1 MSPSPKIPRR
11 PISLL
16 PNALTLAN
24 AGLGLLAI
32 SKAIDA
38 LAGSADQAFFEQ
50 NLETACW
57 LILAAGVFDI
67 LDGKVARL
75 TNSFSDLGAQL
86 DSLADAVTFG
96 VAPAMVAKVLLEH
109 EGLIHSRVHFIC
121 AAAFS
126 LMVVLR
132 LARFNAEG
140 DDEHSEFSGL
150 PSPAA
155 AGMLISTILM
165 FLSLGGS
172 IESTGARLT
181 PWGWMRTNIPE
192 PWRDELTQHL
202 LLPTILLMLPA
213 LGLLMV
219 SRVRYVHLAT
229 RLGGMQSRRVLVPIV
244 FFMLGLC
251 LVPVLFLFCFGIWY
265 VGWGLISGLRAGR
278 EPSAQDPEREAA

>member
-1 MSPSPKIPRR
+1 MPTSTKIPRR
-11 PISLL
+11 PITLL

-38 LAGSADQAFFEQ
+38 LARSAEQAVFEQ

-109 EGLIHSRVHFIC
+109 EGLLHPRIHFIC
-121 AAAFS
+121 AAAFT
-126 LMVVLR
+126 LMAVLR

-140 DDEHSEFSGL
+140 DDEHVEFSGL

-155 AGMLISTILM
+155 AGMLIATVLM
-165 FLSLGGS
+165 FLSLGGA
-172 IESTGARLT
+172 IESSGGQPT
-181 PWGWMRTNIPE
+181 PLGRGLSILPE
-192 PWRDELTQHL
+192 PWRDAMTQYL
-202 LLPTILLMLPA
+202 LLPTILVMLPA
-213 LGLLMV
+213 LALLMV
-219 SRVRYVHLAT
+219 SRVRYAHFVS
-229 RLGGMQSRRVLVPIV
+229 RLGKMQSRRALVPVV
-244 FFMLGLC
+244 FFMLGLY
-251 LVPVLFLFCFGIWY
+251 LAPVLFLFAFGIWY
-265 VGWGLISGLRAGR
+265 VGWGLIVGLRA
-278 EPSAQDPEREAA
+278 SAGGAASGPGREAA